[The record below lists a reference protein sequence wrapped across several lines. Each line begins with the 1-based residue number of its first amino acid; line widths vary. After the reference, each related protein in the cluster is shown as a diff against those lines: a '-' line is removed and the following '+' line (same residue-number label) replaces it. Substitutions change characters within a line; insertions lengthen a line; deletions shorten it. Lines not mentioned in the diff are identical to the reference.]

1 MQERCPT
8 RLLPDTPADTDSFGS
23 HERVAHSI
31 AEVVQTESGGKAIGL
46 EGGWGS
52 GKSTI
57 VKLISRKLSQHKEN
71 FHKIAVFD
79 MWSHQGDPLRRTFL
93 ENLVTQVRGFGW
105 VNKEK
110 WNQRIAELARRRR
123 EDTTRIVP
131 SLTRAG
137 GWFAF
142 TLLAI
147 PIGAALIGAG
157 LSLLG
162 SKDASATLGIVLL
175 PLGIII
181 ALAPAIYFG
190 GFLAWTQ
197 IWRRIRGGGRSA
209 EDGGLSELPALV
221 TGQSSTESRTVVT
234 QTPDPTSVEFES
246 MFRDLLDEALKP
258 KNHTL
263 LIVVDNLDRV
273 EPSDALSIWA
283 TLQTFLSYS
292 DYQRPDWIDRLW
304 VLIPYDA
311 DAIVRLW
318 DRLGSDATQPASS
331 SLATSFLDKTFQ
343 LRFRVPPLL
352 LSNWREFLQEALQQA
367 FPNHEE
373 TDFHG
378 VYRAFAARGGLER
391 SAPTPRQLKMF
402 VNQIGALHREW
413 QDQFP
418 LSHLACY
425 VLFQTDQKDVRE
437 ALLSNSDFELLS
449 ESIGRDWRGVI
460 AALHF
465 GVPVE
470 EARQL
475 LLREPIQV
483 ALNSGDGK
491 ALAGLLSV
499 HHTGFW
505 SVLEDTVPAGAKDWS
520 SLVPPDLAKAA
531 TAILNSRIFDHSD
544 DLAEA
549 AALRSA
555 MRTAATSTQAWA
567 PFDDVSAAG
576 IVAMAELVGN
586 SDEVV
591 AALLAA
597 ASNAPVEASEEER
610 RDGDVSPI
618 VWMSSALTVIEG
630 LVKLG
635 LVKQMTQVIKVP
647 LGAEQWLDVS
657 GKVVEND
664 PDGRLLQHFDLRDI
678 EEIDELLAQR
688 VVPGQINEDSFNA
701 VRTAMATKSSN
712 DMKNVTDVVFSH
724 LESGG
729 GIQAD
734 ELAFMLKILRWSRLA
749 GLIQDGQ
756 YGGFAANGHFLH
768 HLYQAASENH
778 SEAVAECM
786 FGYLEAVPDASLPSQ
801 VGNSNTGH
809 ERLVEILEN
818 PDTVPGAVEHF
829 TVLAKETQQLQVVFK
844 MTSKGGSTSPF
855 VAKSLHALLT
865 SKEVPKPPD
874 LVSENWAAIR
884 EVLREGE
891 ESSESFEAFLKDL
904 PGIDNLV
911 AGVLGETFD
920 VQESALY
927 LALLR
932 SSTSTDIVAWCVTG
946 LSSVSQDAWTEAITS
961 QGDLLD
967 LVKELKT
974 HGVNIVLGAT
984 YHDALVNYA
993 EQVSDGS
1000 ERALTKESWSD
1011 LFTLLDS
1018 NRREL
1023 FHRRAYEILKD
1034 SKGEASAEY
1043 FALFGDILLS
1053 DSSILAG
1060 DHRFIDEVCRPIL
1073 YIGTEDGIAWMAE
1086 VAEADASLFTN
1097 SSDPAAASDF
1107 ADRVRQSLTDTLED
1121 DPRLPHLKRIG
1132 TALAITGEASNTDE
1146 NPQSGNNGET
1156 RE

>member
-1 MQERCPT
+1 MKK
-8 RLLPDTPADTDSFGS
+8 
-23 HERVAHSI
+23 
-31 AEVVQTESGGKAIGL
+31 QT
-46 EGGWGS
+46 
-52 GKSTI
+52 
-57 VKLISRKLSQHKEN
+57 
-71 FHKIAVFD
+71 
-79 MWSHQGDPLRRTFL
+79 
-93 ENLVTQVRGFGW
+93 
-105 VNKEK
+105 
-110 WNQRIAELARRRR
+110 
-123 EDTTRIVP
+123 
-131 SLTRAG
+131 
-137 GWFAF
+137 
-142 TLLAI
+142 
-147 PIGAALIGAG
+147 
-157 LSLLG
+157 
-162 SKDASATLGIVLL
+162 
-175 PLGIII
+175 
-181 ALAPAIYFG
+181 
-190 GFLAWTQ
+190 
-197 IWRRIRGGGRSA
+197 
-209 EDGGLSELPALV
+209 
-221 TGQSSTESRTVVT
+221 
-234 QTPDPTSVEFES
+234 S
-246 MFRDLLDEALKP
+246 MAYIE
-258 KNHTL
+258 
-263 LIVVDNLDRV
+263 
-273 EPSDALSIWA
+273 
-283 TLQTFLSYS
+283 
-292 DYQRPDWIDRLW
+292 
-304 VLIPYDA
+304 
-311 DAIVRLW
+311 
-318 DRLGSDATQPASS
+318 
-331 SLATSFLDKTFQ
+331 
-343 LRFRVPPLL
+343 LL
-352 LSNWREFLQEALQQA
+352 LLE
-367 FPNHEE
+367 
-373 TDFHG
+373 
-378 VYRAFAARGGLER
+378 GGLER

-449 ESIGRDWRGVI
+449 GSIGRDWRGVI

-491 ALAGLLSV
+491 ALADLLSV

-505 SVLEDTVPAGAKDWS
+505 SVLEDTVPAGANDWS
-520 SLVPPDLAKAA
+520 SLAPPDLAKAA
-531 TAILNSRIFDHSD
+531 TAISNSRIFDHSD

-946 LSSVSQDAWTEAITS
+946 LSSVSQDAWSEAITS

-1000 ERALTKESWSD
+1000 ESALTKESWSD

-1043 FALFGDILLS
+1043 FALFGDILLA

-1156 RE
+1156 SE